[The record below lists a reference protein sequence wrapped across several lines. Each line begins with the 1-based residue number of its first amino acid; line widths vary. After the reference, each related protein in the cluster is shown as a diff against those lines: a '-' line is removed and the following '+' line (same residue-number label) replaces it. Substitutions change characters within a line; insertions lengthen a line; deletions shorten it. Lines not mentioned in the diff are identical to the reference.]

1 MFGRL
6 KHLAGVETRAQTIS
20 PGLIGRTYTV
30 YIALPLPF
38 AYRAPLSTDVHEGR
52 FGFRSQCPK
61 HQQRPDS
68 GDGTRIG
75 T

>member
-30 YIALPLPF
+30 YIALPLPLRIALRCQPTF
-38 AYRAPLSTDVHEGR
+38 TKVVSGFDLNAQST
-52 FGFRSQCPK
+52 S
-61 HQQRPDS
+61 S
-68 GDGTRIG
+68 GLTVATARG
-75 T
+75 